1 MDAGEDDE
9 DDSDEYDKDDES
21 LEAFEDEATSEQGQ
35 KKRPERRPYPAWFR
49 TQLATAME
57 QLKTDRRS
65 LSGQSHSYQSGT
77 FWLPTKSTW
86 SILQKQNIRPNDL
99 FVPKFFFWDPESL
112 LSVGIAC
119 PYCHKP
125 LHRHAFLPR
134 PRRIIDI
141 DCSFWIIGCSYRC
154 RDCKKVFRSWD
165 RRILANIPQPLA
177 AEFPAYLTWR
187 SGLSLR
193 ALGVLRSC
201 IQSGMGAHQVAS
213 MLRIQHLLQ
222 YDELRRQYLQTIVA
236 RLNVP
241 GEIYTPFLPFEDT
254 SDLGF
259 HGFVPSG
266 QWLRNVYDGF
276 IETHKQ
282 SIHQH
287 TAMLTGRICAI
298 DHSHKLAKHIA
309 KVDGVPI
316 FTALLTVT
324 NDRGEIR
331 VCNFVA
337 TKSHSQFTD
346 SLKRMNASLKLYGH
360 QQPEVFYTDNI
371 IDKGMLEECFPSLL
385 EDLVPVEKHSD
396 LPLFTVPAD
405 IIHVLSTVEQ
415 IDNTLRAIMDRL
427 PSLDGV
433 LVVGF
438 DAEWNVDVSEDGR
451 VRGKGPTAVVQIAL
465 KDEVYILQVGEQL
478 ASKKL
483 PHQLVRF
490 LRERRILKAGR
501 MVNGDLRH
509 LETVSGQG
517 PFLDS
522 QLSPS
527 QVEYAARDAYA
538 SLLLFHKINGIPLP
552 APVSTETPPDTPLII
567 LSDDQK
573 KVIARGF
580 LSSSKDINNFDGI
593 HITSTRAIIRITEV
607 LIPGAV
613 LKAHKKALSDFGS
626 VPFNAV
632 SFLSHLHIGSHPA
645 QALSSQSCPSVQS
658 APSRPSASQSAMSNG
673 SDPTSAD
680 ENDGN
685 SDALGHL
692 INTTL
697 LEDGLSP
704 TSATVGEA
712 EYDENSAET
721 GRMNLGPQN
730 LEQESFANIIRS
742 RVLKDPFHV
751 FNMIYISRTHALRIP
766 FAQALRDAIFIPHP
780 EDKRRT
786 SDWLCS
792 KGLTWDFMLQFKAR
806 WLWLHVCRT
815 IPPPEVLYPVVHEVF
830 MKYGPLRDAKTGLPL
845 FSSSTW
851 KTVKNILDL
860 IRNGYLSD
868 PPGVSLYYCIGL
880 DYRAGALRI
889 WCCIRGTNM
898 TEGGTHT
905 HLRPRM
911 PTRGT
916 SIRHM
921 SACLLDFVL
930 HHNLHV
936 GTFNST
942 GQKFYGHD
950 NIWLSNQIQELEST
964 ISIHFPQHAPA
975 SLPWVNGNL
984 YKATDEV
991 LGVLTLP
998 APVLE
1003 NTGMQ
1008 PFVSSLDRKQKQA
1021 FLAQLQG
1028 TRKAVLP
1035 IHTVQERKLFS
1046 SLMATCKEFYLSSSE
1061 LSSDAVRIWNRRV
1074 ESMPN
1079 AFYKASFHS
1088 YSTYLL
1094 PLNQLDPAVRTVD
1107 SVHEWQLGKERKLT
1121 TISFTCV

>member
-1 MDAGEDDE
+1 
-9 DDSDEYDKDDES
+9 
-21 LEAFEDEATSEQGQ
+21 
-35 KKRPERRPYPAWFR
+35 
-49 TQLATAME
+49 LA
-57 QLKTDRRS
+57 D
-65 LSGQSHSYQSGT
+65 
-77 FWLPTKSTW
+77 
-86 SILQKQNIRPNDL
+86 
-99 FVPKFFFWDPESL
+99 
-112 LSVGIAC
+112 
-119 PYCHKP
+119 
-125 LHRHAFLPR
+125 
-134 PRRIIDI
+134 
-141 DCSFWIIGCSYRC
+141 
-154 RDCKKVFRSWD
+154 
-165 RRILANIPQPLA
+165 LA
-177 AEFPAYLTWR
+177 AAI
-187 SGLSLR
+187 
-193 ALGVLRSC
+193 LGKCLPKNKSE
-201 IQSGMGAHQVAS
+201 
-213 MLRIQHLLQ
+213 RI
-222 YDELRRQYLQTIVA
+222 
-236 RLNVP
+236 
-241 GEIYTPFLPFEDT
+241 
-254 SDLGF
+254 S
-259 HGFVPSG
+259 
-266 QWLRNVYDGF
+266 
-276 IETHKQ
+276 
-282 SIHQH
+282 
-287 TAMLTGRICAI
+287 
-298 DHSHKLAKHIA
+298 
-309 KVDGVPI
+309 
-316 FTALLTVT
+316 T
-324 NDRGEIR
+324 NWE
-331 VCNFVA
+331 
-337 TKSHSQFTD
+337 
-346 SLKRMNASLKLYGH
+346 
-360 QQPEVFYTDNI
+360 
-371 IDKGMLEECFPSLL
+371 
-385 EDLVPVEKHSD
+385 
-396 LPLFTVPAD
+396 
-405 IIHVLSTVEQ
+405 
-415 IDNTLRAIMDRL
+415 
-427 PSLDGV
+427 
-433 LVVGF
+433 
-438 DAEWNVDVSEDGR
+438 
-451 VRGKGPTAVVQIAL
+451 
-465 KDEVYILQVGEQL
+465 
-478 ASKKL
+478 
-483 PHQLVRF
+483 
-490 LRERRILKAGR
+490 
-501 MVNGDLRH
+501 
-509 LETVSGQG
+509 
-517 PFLDS
+517 DS

-632 SFLSHLHIGSHPA
+632 
-645 QALSSQSCPSVQS
+645 
-658 APSRPSASQSAMSNG
+658 
-673 SDPTSAD
+673 
-680 ENDGN
+680 
-685 SDALGHL
+685 
-692 INTTL
+692 
-697 LEDGLSP
+697 
-704 TSATVGEA
+704 ATVGEA

-786 SDWLCS
+786 SDWLRS

-806 WLWLHVCRT
+806 WLWLHVRRT

-889 WCCIRGTNM
+889 WRCIRGTNM

-964 ISIHFPQHAPA
+964 ISIHFLQHAPA

-1061 LSSDAVRIWNRRV
+1061 LSPDAVRIWNRRV

-1107 SVHEWQLGKERKLT
+1107 SVREWQLGKERKLT